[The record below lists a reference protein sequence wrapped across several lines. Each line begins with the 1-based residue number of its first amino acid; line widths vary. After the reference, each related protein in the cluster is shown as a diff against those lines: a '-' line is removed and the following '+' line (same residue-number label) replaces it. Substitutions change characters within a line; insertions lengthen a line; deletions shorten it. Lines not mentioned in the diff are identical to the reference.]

1 MQRPRGRLAVWWL
14 GRGRCYR
21 RAADPGRC
29 RNCELAACPRV
40 AIVLTAMS
48 MVLLVSFS
56 RLYLG
61 VHYLTDVLAGM
72 AEGLAWLSL
81 CFVSVHTYLAHRA
94 ARLKKLR

>member
-1 MQRPRGRLAVWWL
+1 
-14 GRGRCYR
+14 
-21 RAADPGRC
+21 
-29 RNCELAACPRV
+29 
-40 AIVLTAMS
+40 MS